1 MLNEI
6 QRHLNLSNFSY
17 ENHHKGLDEYQK
29 ALESDE
35 QLNAPY
41 FEQMRGRR
49 LDLFKADKDYQ
60 SWNYSDQSC
69 LLILSGHNNRSISDI
84 DQCWLSPI
92 ATALIQDFNPCPSNL
107 AYSYYIFHPQGE
119 LLYRSL
125 SVILL
130 QLLNRKRQALRDK
143 SQYDEFRAALYE
155 LQNVEHQGRSIMDI
169 EDERL
174 AAFHKVSLRVLNFFH
189 ESEHVYIIID
199 RADRCCDLKKGS
211 DHRKTLL
218 KTLVRMVEA
227 ARCTLKVLVVINGD
241 QWDVE
246 RRKDE
251 LGQKIKGKVIVHTA
265 EQGDSS

>member
-17 ENHHKGLDEYQK
+17 ENHHKELDEYQK

-49 LDLFKADKDYQ
+49 LDLFKADNDYQ
-60 SWNYSDQSC
+60 SWIYSEQSC

-92 ATALIQDFNPCPSNL
+92 ATALIQDFNPCPGNL
-107 AYSYYIFHPQGE
+107 ACSYYIFHPQGE

-155 LQNVEHQGRSIMDI
+155 LQNVKHQGRSIMDI

-174 AAFHKVSLRVLNFFH
+174 AAFHKVALRVLNFFH
-189 ESEHVYIIID
+189 ESENVYIIID

-211 DHRKTLL
+211 DHRKPLL

-251 LGQKIKGKVIVHTA
+251 LGEKIKGRVIVHTA